1 MRLTITL
8 EYFTSP
14 GEVLFL
20 TRPDGEPIAMEYV
33 AGGRWKAD
41 LEVPQATKT
50 LDYSFELHRDGHLEL
65 QVKRMRPELQRLFA
79 GLEPERDLRLLLRV
93 FRTAHLEE
101 RVPRETVLGKVL
113 ERPIAELRPADGNA
127 AVRPLWLIDLHGIS
141 LPDDLP
147 VIRRLE

>member
-20 TRPDGEPIAMEYV
+20 IRPDGEPIAMEYV

-50 LDYSFELHRDGHLEL
+50 LD
-65 QVKRMRPELQRLFA
+65 
-79 GLEPERDLRLLLRV
+79 
-93 FRTAHLEE
+93 
-101 RVPRETVLGKVL
+101 
-113 ERPIAELRPADGNA
+113 
-127 AVRPLWLIDLHGIS
+127 
-141 LPDDLP
+141 
-147 VIRRLE
+147 